1 MEQWQGTALLT
12 GEILSVWLHH
22 HHCSLCISII
32 SPIRH
37 IYSNIKREMKGY
49 IIFLMY
55 NIYYTPIPLTAQMK
69 PDKAA
74 CGDRSK
80 VILSLLNR
88 PTTTLCDGREIIVTV
103 ITPISQGRT
112 PGFRGVKWFSLGAP
126 PPGLVKAGLVLKT
139 FHLILW
145 DPYIAGCLWGCIHS
159 FTHLLICLVY
169 IEWVLLWAKCEVLG
183 GICEGDHLDS
193 LLSQQPERGASP
205 GWSSPGNIA
214 QSLETL
220 RLSQWEG
227 CYWVSSESMLHMLPN
242 ILQYTGWPSNK
253 ELSILKCQ

>member
-103 ITPISQGRT
+103 ITPISRGRT
-112 PGFRGVKWFSLGAP
+112 PRFRGVKWFSLGS

-169 IEWVLLWAKCEVLG
+169 IEWVPALGQVWGARRNLWRRPSRLPALTAARAGGFSRLILPRQHCTKSGDTSVVTMRRMLL
-183 GICEGDHLDS
+183 GI
-193 LLSQQPERGASP
+193 
-205 GWSSPGNIA
+205 
-214 QSLETL
+214 
-220 RLSQWEG
+220 
-227 CYWVSSESMLHMLPN
+227 
-242 ILQYTGWPSNK
+242 
-253 ELSILKCQ
+253 